1 MLIPMIEK
9 PELKLH
15 SSLWIAVLLT
25 AHSVIAVPQATAGET
40 ARTIVINFDHPL
52 GRVEPRAGFLGGL
65 RDATPDAIIQPLHPS
80 LWRIGHQFR
89 GRISTGLPG
98 AIARVESLGAAY
110 KLVMS
115 DLIRSQTTDW
125 ASYEADVKKLV
136 AQVGDQSSRIIWE
149 PVNEPD
155 ISHQPIEKYY
165 TLYAHAFKALRE
177 ADPKAR
183 ICGPG
188 FAFPAYDKYRAFLD
202 YCRANN
208 LECNY
213 LAWHYTGWDTSFPE
227 HAGWQLGKMREFIR
241 EYPGQKIKEIHCDE
255 WGAGPD
261 KPGCLHPGRA
271 IVWFYYLENVYHV
284 DRACRANWGKTD
296 DYLGGIVTP
305 DHQPHPVYHV
315 YRWYGQTIGQTRVA
329 MEGGDKALAALA
341 SRSPGRAEILLGSI
355 EKDPQTITLELK
367 NLPLTNIM
375 VRLIP
380 GTDLEG
386 ILTEDQIPLAKGFK
400 FARSGNGATL
410 TIESVEENQAWQI
423 LFTE

>member
-136 AQVGDQSSRIIWE
+136 AQSVVWLRI
-149 PVNEPD
+149 
-155 ISHQPIEKYY
+155 
-165 TLYAHAFKALRE
+165 R
-177 ADPKAR
+177 
-183 ICGPG
+183 
-188 FAFPAYDKYRAFLD
+188 
-202 YCRANN
+202 
-208 LECNY
+208 
-213 LAWHYTGWDTSFPE
+213 
-227 HAGWQLGKMREFIR
+227 
-241 EYPGQKIKEIHCDE
+241 
-255 WGAGPD
+255 
-261 KPGCLHPGRA
+261 
-271 IVWFYYLENVYHV
+271 
-284 DRACRANWGKTD
+284 
-296 DYLGGIVTP
+296 
-305 DHQPHPVYHV
+305 
-315 YRWYGQTIGQTRVA
+315 
-329 MEGGDKALAALA
+329 
-341 SRSPGRAEILLGSI
+341 
-355 EKDPQTITLELK
+355 
-367 NLPLTNIM
+367 
-375 VRLIP
+375 
-380 GTDLEG
+380 
-386 ILTEDQIPLAKGFK
+386 
-400 FARSGNGATL
+400 
-410 TIESVEENQAWQI
+410 
-423 LFTE
+423 